1 MGQFCRCLKV
11 DILGYTE
18 RMPTDRFSELAE
30 TAADQFGLVTVADA
44 RGVGYRAKTLSK
56 LARRGQLERVSRGV
70 YRLPFLPGGEMQAYM
85 AAALWP
91 LGVQGVLSH
100 DTALD
105 LWDVSDVNPAKIHI
119 IVPREHRPQR
129 EIPKMYVVHREH
141 LDPAQVTA
149 IEGIPVVKLAVALRQ
164 CARAHLGADLLEQ
177 AARHGRARGLLSAQE
192 HQALIREL
200 GLERVAGRA

>member
-1 MGQFCRCLKV
+1 MICLKV

-18 RMPTDRFSELAE
+18 RVPTDRFSELAE

-44 RGVGYRAKTLSK
+44 EGVGYRPKTLSK
-56 LARRGQLERVSRGV
+56 LAGRGQLERVSRGI
-70 YRLPFLPGGEMQAYM
+70 YRVPFLPGGEMQAYM

-91 LGVQGVLSH
+91 VGVRGVLSH

-119 IVPREHRPQR
+119 TVPREHRPQR
-129 EIPKMYVVHREH
+129 EIPNGYVIHRED
-141 LDPAQVTA
+141 LDPADITA
-149 IEGIPVVKLAVALRQ
+149 IEGVPVVKLALALRQ
-164 CARAHLGADLLEQ
+164 SAQAHLGADLLEQ
-177 AARHGRARGLLSAQE
+177 AARHGRARGLLSATE